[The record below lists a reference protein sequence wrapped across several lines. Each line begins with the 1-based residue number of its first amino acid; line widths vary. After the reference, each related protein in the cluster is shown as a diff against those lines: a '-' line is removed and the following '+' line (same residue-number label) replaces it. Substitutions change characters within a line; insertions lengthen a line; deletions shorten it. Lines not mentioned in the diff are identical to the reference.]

1 MFDAHYDLLTIAYN
15 SYIKNDYSYLEKIS
29 NYFRDNNVR
38 GVIAN
43 LYFMSKEEMRDELSP
58 NYYQES
64 ISVYEMF
71 VKSKKILDEFLPN
84 TEILYSIE
92 GADYISGPD
101 ELDRLY
107 EAGLDSLILCWNTE
121 NRYGSGNRSEKG
133 LTASG
138 RKLIEKAIELG
149 IGLDLSH
156 ANENTYNDLIDLIKE
171 KIEQGS
177 EVVSYASHSNVRCL
191 CDRDRN
197 FKDYQIERLNEI
209 NALIGMFSNKGFVV
223 DPSIDESSINNRN
236 MYLEHIDYVSKIVG
250 FDRIVVATDDMG
262 FCEDYDS
269 IYGTRNIYDY
279 DNIFNNL
286 SFDLVNRF
294 GISNAEKIIYS
305 NAKNKIFNKLREI
318 REKKRGKSL

>member
-1 MFDAHYDLLTIAYN
+1 M
-15 SYIKNDYSYLEKIS
+15 
-29 NYFRDNNVR
+29 
-38 GVIAN
+38 
-43 LYFMSKEEMRDELSP
+43 
-58 NYYQES
+58 
-64 ISVYEMF
+64 
-71 VKSKKILDEFLPN
+71 DEFLPN